1 MPTYEIHS
9 EGIIVIV
16 RVTQL
21 AGEIIEIIARI
32 ELVYRGVRI
41 VLGRHAF
48 FNAGTSRLSLELP
61 PGVLVYNTEFEG
73 NPPRE
78 GAMSTNGQVSFG
90 EFLLQLSKN
99 PTTAPSEIPEGDLL
113 NNL

>member
-1 MPTYEIHS
+1 MPTYEICS
-9 EGIIVIV
+9 QGIIVIIW
-16 RVTQL
+16 VTKISGQ
-21 AGEIIEIIARI
+21 IIEIIARI
-32 ELVYRGVRI
+32 ELVYKGVRI

-73 NPPRE
+73 DPPSE
-78 GAMSTNGQVSFG
+78 GAMSNGQVSFE

-99 PTTAPSEIPEGDLL
+99 PTAPSEIPEGNLL
-113 NNL
+113 NDL